1 MHHLAA
7 LDELQLGERHDAAA
21 VERGLEGEVE
31 PGQGFQRRQPGHQQ
45 RRLDPAVLPQRQLL
59 GEQGV
64 DRLQR
69 GDLAALELADDRVD
83 GLQRAR
89 HAQCDQRGLDVLGER
104 WRERRLRG
112 HHADPFT
119 AITRPSAS

>member
-1 MHHLAA
+1 VHHLAA

-69 GDLAALELADDRVD
+69 GDLAALELADD
-83 GLQRAR
+83 